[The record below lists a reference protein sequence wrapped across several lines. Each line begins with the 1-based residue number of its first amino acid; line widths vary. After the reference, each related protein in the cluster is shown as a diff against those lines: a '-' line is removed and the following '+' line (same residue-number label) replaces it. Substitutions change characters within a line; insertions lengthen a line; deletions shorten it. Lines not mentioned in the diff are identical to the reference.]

1 MEYNKLVEIRNQI
14 EKLSHN
20 QQVEILRILNTNNI
34 SFSENMSGIH
44 INLINVNL
52 STMVEIQQYLQY
64 IIIQEKSLNVTEQ
77 QMEDFKKEFKNIC
90 VGKI

>member
-1 MEYNKLVEIRNQI
+1 MEYNKLVEMRNQI

-20 QQVEILRILNTNNI
+20 QQVEILRILQTNNI

-52 STMVEIQQYLQY
+52 PTLVEIQQYLQY
-64 IIIQEKSLNVTEQ
+64 IIIQEETLNVTEQ
-77 QMEDFKKEFKNIC
+77 QMADFKKEFKNIC

>member
-1 MEYNKLVEIRNQI
+1 MEYNKLVEMRNQI

-20 QQVEILRILNTNNI
+20 QQVEILRILQTNNI

-52 STMVEIQQYLQY
+52 PTLIEIQQYLQY
-64 IIIQEKSLNVTEQ
+64 IIIQEETLNVTEQ
-77 QMEDFKKEFKNIC
+77 QMADFKKEFKNIC

>member
-1 MEYNKLVEIRNQI
+1 MEYNKLVDIRNQI

-34 SFSENMSGIH
+34 GFSENMSGVH
-44 INLINVNL
+44 INLINVDL